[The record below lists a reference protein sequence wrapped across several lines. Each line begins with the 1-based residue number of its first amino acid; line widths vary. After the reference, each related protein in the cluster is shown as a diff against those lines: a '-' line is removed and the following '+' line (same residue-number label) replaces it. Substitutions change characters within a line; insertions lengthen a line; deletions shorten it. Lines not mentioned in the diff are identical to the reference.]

1 MNRLSHAAVAGAV
14 VLALLGAAAPANA
27 SLPVSE
33 RASGCFTPDT
43 GAAARGGDGS
53 VQDTRGVSA
62 AEQDA
67 IEAQTDA
74 ILAAKG
80 SSGRTTTTT
89 NVPVYIHVMLDSL
102 GNGDV
107 TQQQIDDQMAVLNKD
122 FSGGE
127 SRSAADTGFRF
138 TLMGVDRFYNDQ
150 WHLDKNSPSY
160 RRETRQGGPDAL
172 NIWLV
177 DFAYLGIA
185 TFPWDYATSNGTDGI
200 RVYWGSL
207 PGGPERN
214 YNEGDTV
221 VHEAG
226 HWFGLYHTFQGG
238 CKKDGDEVDDTPAQ
252 SIATRGCPEGQ
263 DSCVD
268 LPGLDPI
275 HNYMD
280 YSYDSCYTEFTP
292 LQGSRMNEMWTAY
305 RTL

>member
-1 MNRLSHAAVAGAV
+1 MIRLSHAAAAGAV
-14 VLALLGAAAPANA
+14 VLALVGTTTPANA

-33 RASGCFTPDT
+33 RGSASCVTPDI

-53 VQDTRGVSA
+53 VQDTRSISES
-62 AEQDA
+62 EQLA
-67 IEAQTDA
+67 IENQTAA
-74 ILAAKG
+74 ILATKG
-80 SSGRTTTTT
+80 NSGKVSTTT
-89 NVPVYIHVMLDSL
+89 NVPVYIHVMLDTA

-107 TQQQIDDQMAVLNKD
+107 TQAQIDAQMAVLNND
-122 FSGGE
+122 FAGGE
-127 SRSAADTGFRF
+127 SKAAADTGFRF
-138 TLMGVDRFYNDQ
+138 TLMNVDRYYNDS

-160 RRETRQGGPDAL
+160 RRETRQGGADAL

-207 PGGPERN
+207 PGGPEKN

-238 CKKDGDEVDDTPAQ
+238 CKKDGDEVADTPAQ

-263 DSCVD
+263 DSCPD
-268 LPGLDPI
+268 AGLDPI

-280 YSYDSCYTEFTP
+280 YSYDSCYTQFTP
-292 LQGSRMNEMWTAY
+292 DQATRANMMWTAY
-305 RTL
+305 RS